1 MIMTTNKSAG
11 APSSSCLS
19 VRQASWIVALAALFF
34 AVVWV
39 SPQSYSFQKL
49 EAYLPIH
56 TLMETFAVV
65 VAALIFGIGWNAYS
79 DERPGNIVLLSCVF
93 LVVGFIDFAH
103 FMSYLGL
110 PDFVSPNGVGKAI
123 LFWLVARY
131 AVAIALLA
139 VVVLPWRPL
148 ADPFVRYWMMA
159 SGIALTVLVYWAV
172 LFHESA
178 LPVTF
183 ISGQGLT
190 QFKIIAEYGVILIH
204 LSTAWVLLAKLR
216 RPQLFDARALLTVV
230 GLMSLGEL
238 CFTLYAQVTD
248 AFNVLGHFYK
258 VAAYV
263 ILYRVIFVNS
273 VREPFVKLYESRQA
287 VWQEKERAQVT
298 LESIGDAV
306 ITADAAGNIEYLNP
320 AAEALTGWHQQE
332 AQGRPLPEVFDIVNE
347 QSREKVENPLEMC
360 LREGRIIG
368 LANHTVLIR
377 RDGVEF
383 AIEDSAAPIRDR
395 DGGIVGAVM
404 VFHDVTERRKA
415 NDMLRERE
423 EQMRTLINA
432 MPDFVCFKDGDGH
445 WLLSNE
451 FGLRLFEIQGG
462 SYQGKN
468 DSELADVS
476 PFYQKVFQSS
486 KDSDEAAWRAGY
498 AVRNEEIISR
508 SDGSKMS
515 FDVIKVPLFHPDGK
529 RKGLV
534 VVGRDITERR
544 GFEEKIEHMAQHDTL
559 TGLPNRTLL
568 VDRLEQALE
577 RAGRHH
583 QMVGVLLI
591 DLDRFKTINDTLGHD
606 VGDELL
612 RAVSDRIARCLRGS
626 DYVGRLGGDEFMI
639 ILSDLAGAQESISI
653 CEDILR
659 ELALPFSIRG
669 HEMYVTC
676 SIGVSIAPND
686 GDDEQTLI
694 RNADAAMYRAKEQ
707 GRNAYQFYTP
717 DMNARAFERLA
728 LENSLRRALE
738 RNELRVYY
746 QPKVNTATGKIT
758 GAEALVRWQH
768 PDMGLVSPAKFIPL
782 AEESG
787 LIVPIGEF
795 VMRTACAQ
803 NKAWQDAGLPSITMA
818 VNLSARQLH
827 EAELVAT
834 VTGVLKQTGLDA
846 SWLELE
852 LTESMLMQ
860 QVEGPEKLLRALKGI
875 GIELSIDDFGTGFSS
890 LSYLKRFPID
900 YLKID
905 RSFIQDVPGDIN
917 DAAIVKAVIAM
928 ADSLNLKVVA
938 EGVEKQEQID
948 FLHNHGCDD
957 VQGFFFSPP
966 VPSEKFTELLQQ
978 GGRFPVAG

>member
-1 MIMTTNKSAG
+1 
-11 APSSSCLS
+11 
-19 VRQASWIVALAALFF
+19 
-34 AVVWV
+34 
-39 SPQSYSFQKL
+39 
-49 EAYLPIH
+49 
-56 TLMETFAVV
+56 
-65 VAALIFGIGWNAYS
+65 
-79 DERPGNIVLLSCVF
+79 
-93 LVVGFIDFAH
+93 
-103 FMSYLGL
+103 
-110 PDFVSPNGVGKAI
+110 
-123 LFWLVARY
+123 
-131 AVAIALLA
+131 
-139 VVVLPWRPL
+139 
-148 ADPFVRYWMMA
+148 
-159 SGIALTVLVYWAV
+159 
-172 LFHESA
+172 
-178 LPVTF
+178 
-183 ISGQGLT
+183 
-190 QFKIIAEYGVILIH
+190 
-204 LSTAWVLLAKLR
+204 
-216 RPQLFDARALLTVV
+216 
-230 GLMSLGEL
+230 
-238 CFTLYAQVTD
+238 
-248 AFNVLGHFYK
+248 
-258 VAAYV
+258 
-263 ILYRVIFVNS
+263 
-273 VREPFVKLYESRQA
+273 
-287 VWQEKERAQVT
+287 
-298 LESIGDAV
+298 
-306 ITADAAGNIEYLNP
+306 
-320 AAEALTGWHQQE
+320 
-332 AQGRPLPEVFDIVNE
+332 
-347 QSREKVENPLEMC
+347 
-360 LREGRIIG
+360 
-368 LANHTVLIR
+368 
-377 RDGVEF
+377 
-383 AIEDSAAPIRDR
+383 
-395 DGGIVGAVM
+395 
-404 VFHDVTERRKA
+404 
-415 NDMLRERE
+415 
-423 EQMRTLINA
+423 
-432 MPDFVCFKDGDGH
+432 
-445 WLLSNE
+445 
-451 FGLRLFEIQGG
+451 
-462 SYQGKN
+462 
-468 DSELADVS
+468 
-476 PFYQKVFQSS
+476 
-486 KDSDEAAWRAGY
+486 
-498 AVRNEEIISR
+498 
-508 SDGSKMS
+508 
-515 FDVIKVPLFHPDGK
+515 
-529 RKGLV
+529 
-534 VVGRDITERR
+534 
-544 GFEEKIEHMAQHDTL
+544 MAQHDIL

-568 VDRLEQALE
+568 VDRLEQALA
-577 RAGRHH
+577 RARRHH

-626 DYVGRLGGDEFMI
+626 DSVGRLGGDEFMI

-669 HEMYVTC
+669 HEMFVTC

-803 NKAWQDAGLPSITMA
+803 NKAWQDAGFTPITMA

-846 SWLELE
+846 AWLELE

-860 QVEGPEKLLRALKGI
+860 QVEGPEKLLRALKDI

-890 LSYLKRFPID
+890 LGYLKRFPID

-957 VQGFFFSPP
+957 VQGFFFSQP

>member
-1 MIMTTNKSAG
+1 MITTTNKSDG
-11 APSSSCLS
+11 GLGSSSLS
-19 VRQASWIVALAALFF
+19 VRQASWIVALATLFF
-34 AVVWV
+34 VAVWI
-39 SPQSYSFQKL
+39 SPQSYSFQKV
-49 EAYLPIH
+49 EAYLPLH

-65 VAALIFGIGWNAYS
+65 VAALIFGVGWNAYS
-79 DERPGNIVLLSCVF
+79 AERPGNIVLLSCVF
-93 LVVGFIDFAH
+93 LAVGFLDFAH
-103 FMSYLGL
+103 FMSYLGM
-110 PDFVSPNGVGKAI
+110 PDFVSPSGVGKAI

-139 VVVLPWRPL
+139 VVILPWRPF
-148 ADPFVRYWMMA
+148 ANPSVRYQMMA
-159 SGIALTVLVYWAV
+159 CGIALTALVYWAV

-178 LPVTF
+178 LPETF
-183 ISGQGLT
+183 IPGQGLT
-190 QFKIIAEYGVILIH
+190 RFKIVAEYGVIFIH
-204 LSTAWVLLAKLR
+204 LIAAWVLLSKLR
-216 RPQLFDARALLTVV
+216 RPQAFDALALLVV
-230 GLMSLGEL
+230 VSLMSLGEL
-238 CFTLYAQVTD
+238 CFTLYAQVAD
-248 AFNVLGHFYK
+248 GFNVLGHIYK
-258 VAAYV
+258 VVAYA
-263 ILYRVIFVNS
+263 ILYRIIFVNS

-287 VWQEKERAQVT
+287 VWHEKERAQVT

-306 ITADAAGNIEYLNP
+306 ITANATGNIEYLNP
-320 AAEALTGWHQQE
+320 VAEALTGWSQQE

-347 QSREKVENPLEMC
+347 QSRKKVENPLEMC

-377 RDGVEF
+377 RDGMEF

-395 DGGIVGAVM
+395 DGNITGAVM
-404 VFHDVTERRKA
+404 VFHDVSERRKA

-423 EQMRTLINA
+423 EQMSTLINA
-432 MPDFVCFKDGDGH
+432 MPDFVCFKDGEGH
-445 WLLSNE
+445 WLLTND
-451 FGLRLFEIQGG
+451 FGLRLFEIQGVA
-462 SYQGKN
+462 YQGKK
-468 DSELADVS
+468 DSELAS
-476 PFYQKVFQSS
+476 FSSFYREAFQSCS
-486 KDSDEAAWRAGY
+486 DSDAAAWRAGH
-498 AVRNEEIISR
+498 ALRKEEIIPR
-508 SDGSKMS
+508 SDGSKMI

-544 GFEEKIEHMAQHDTL
+544 GFEEKIEHMVHHDIL

-568 VDRLEQALE
+568 VDRLKQALA
-577 RAGRHH
+577 RARHYH
-583 QMVGVLLI
+583 KMVGVLLI

-606 VGDELL
+606 IGDELL
-612 RAVSDRIARCLRGS
+612 RAVSDRLARCLRGS
-626 DYVGRLGGDEFMI
+626 DSAGRMGGDEFMF
-639 ILSDLAGAQESISI
+639 ILSDLSGAQASVSV
-653 CEDILR
+653 CEDIMR

-669 HEMYVTC
+669 HEIYVTC
-676 SIGVSIAPND
+676 SIGISIAPND
-686 GDDEQTLI
+686 GDEEQVLM

-707 GRNAYQFYTP
+707 GRNTYQFYTA

-728 LENSLRRALE
+728 LENSLRHALE

-746 QPKVNTATGKIT
+746 QPKVNAATGKIT

-803 NKAWQDAGLPSITMA
+803 NKVWQDAGFTPITMA

-834 VTGVLKQTGLDA
+834 VANVLKETGLDA

-860 QVEGPEKLLRALKGI
+860 QVAGPEKLLRALKDI

-905 RSFIQDVPGDIN
+905 RSFIQDVPGDSN
-917 DAAIVKAVIAM
+917 DAAIVMAVIAM

-948 FLHNHGCDD
+948 FLHNYGCDD
-957 VQGFFFSPP
+957 VQGFFFSQP

>member
-1 MIMTTNKSAG
+1 MIVTTKVKGGLGS
-11 APSSSCLS
+11 PSLS
-19 VRQASWIVALAALFF
+19 IRQASWVVALAALIFF
-34 AVVWV
+34 AVWI
-39 SPQSYSFQKL
+39 SPQSYAFQKI

-79 DERPGNIVLLSCVF
+79 AERPGNIVLLSCVF
-93 LVVGFIDFAH
+93 LAVGFIDFAH
-103 FMSYLGL
+103 FMSYLGM

-148 ADPFVRYWMMA
+148 VSPSVRYWMMA
-159 SGIALTVLVYWAV
+159 FSIALTVLVYWAV

-183 ISGQGLT
+183 IPGQGLT
-190 QFKIIAEYGVILIH
+190 GFKIVAEYGVIFIH
-204 LSTAWVLLAKLR
+204 LITAWILLSKLR
-216 RPQLFDARALLTVV
+216 RPQAFDVLALLAVV
-230 GLMSLGEL
+230 CLMSLGEL
-238 CFTLYAQVTD
+238 CFTLYAKVTD
-248 AFNVLGHFYK
+248 AFNLLGHIYK
-258 VAAYV
+258 VVAYA

-273 VREPFVKLYESRQA
+273 VREPFVSLYESRQA
-287 VWQEKERAQVT
+287 VWHEKERAQVT

-320 AAEALTGWHQQE
+320 VAEALTGWGKAE
-332 AQGRPLPEVFDIVNE
+332 AQGRQLLEVFNIVNE
-347 QSREKVENPLEMC
+347 QSRKIVENPLEMC

-377 RDGVEF
+377 RDGMEF

-395 DGGIVGAVM
+395 EGDIVGAVM
-404 VFHDVTERRKA
+404 VFHDVSERRKA

-423 EQMRTLINA
+423 EQMSTLINA
-432 MPDFVCFKDGDGH
+432 MPDIVCFKDGEGR
-445 WLLSNE
+445 WLLANDFDLS
-451 FGLRLFEIQGG
+451 LFEIKGVP
-462 SYQGKN
+462 YQGKKG
-468 DSELADVS
+468 SELAACSD
-476 PFYQKVFQSS
+476 FYREVLLACV
-486 KDSDEAAWRAGY
+486 DSDEAAWRAGY
-498 AVRNEEIISR
+498 AVRNEEIIPR
-508 SDGSKMS
+508 PDGGKMT
-515 FDVIKVPLFHPDGK
+515 FDVIKVPLFYPDGK

-544 GFEEKIEHMAQHDTL
+544 GFEEKIEHMTHHDIL

-568 VDRLEQALE
+568 VDRLGQALA
-577 RAGRHH
+577 RARRYH

-626 DYVGRLGGDEFMI
+626 DSVGRLGGDEFMI
-639 ILSDLAGAQESISI
+639 ILSDLAGVQESISV

-676 SIGVSIAPND
+676 SIGVSIAPSD

-694 RNADAAMYRAKEQ
+694 RNADTAMYRAKEQ
-707 GRNAYQFYTP
+707 GRNNYQFYTS

-728 LENSLRRALE
+728 LENSLRHALE

-746 QPKVNTATGKIT
+746 QPKVNTSTGKIT

-803 NKAWQDAGLPSITMA
+803 NKAWQDAGFTPITMA
-818 VNLSARQLH
+818 VNLSARQLY

-834 VTGVLKQTGLDA
+834 VAGVLKQAGLDA
-846 SWLELE
+846 AWLELE

-860 QVEGPEKLLRALKGI
+860 QVEGPEKLLRALKDI
-875 GIELSIDDFGTGFSS
+875 GIQLSIDDFGTGFSS

-905 RSFIQDVPGDIN
+905 RSFIQDVPGDPN

-928 ADSLNLKVVA
+928 AASLNLKVVA
-938 EGVEKQEQID
+938 EGVETQEQID

-957 VQGFFFSPP
+957 VQGFFFSQP
-966 VPSEKFTELLQQ
+966 VPTEKFTELLQQ
-978 GGRFPVAG
+978 GGEFPVAA